1 MSSSLNPNA
10 SVTLTS
16 CRQIRAARALI
27 GWTQKDLGNAIGVDE
42 RQIRFWER
50 RLPTNKTKLLTLID
64 AFKAAGV
71 EFISAPTI
79 GVRGISN
86 A

>member
-1 MSSSLNPNA
+1 MKVPTGELI
-10 SVTLTS
+10 S

-27 GWTQKDLGNAIGVDE
+27 GWTQLDLGHALGVDE

-50 RLPTNKTKLLTLID
+50 RLPTNKTKMLALID

-71 EFISAPTI
+71 EFFSTPTI

-86 A
+86 V

>member
-1 MSSSLNPNA
+1 M
-10 SVTLTS
+10 
-16 CRQIRAARALI
+16 
-27 GWTQKDLGNAIGVDE
+27 GNAIGVDE

-50 RLPTNKTKLLTLID
+50 RLPTNKKKMLILID

-71 EFISAPTI
+71 EFFSAPTI

>member
-1 MSSSLNPNA
+1 MTQDKSN
-10 SVTLTS
+10 TLVS
-16 CRQIRAARALI
+16 CLQIRAARALL
-27 GWTQKDLGNAIGVDE
+27 GWTQRDLGAALGVDE
-42 RQIRFWER
+42 RQIRFWES
-50 RLPTNKTKLLTLID
+50 RLPSSPGKLRTLTE
-64 AFKAAGV
+64 AFRAAGV

>member
-1 MSSSLNPNA
+1 MII
-10 SVTLTS
+10 S

-27 GWTQKDLGNAIGVDE
+27 GWTQKDLGNAIEVNE

-50 RLPTNKTKLLTLID
+50 RLPTNQMKLQTLIE

-71 EFISAPTI
+71 EFISTPTI
-79 GVRGISN
+79 GVRRISHT
-86 A
+86 

>member
-1 MSSSLNPNA
+1 MTAPREPLTSE
-10 SVTLTS
+10 LTS
-16 CRQIRAARALI
+16 CRQLCAARALI
-27 GWTQKDLGNAIGVDE
+27 GWTQKDLGNAVEVDE

-50 RLPTNKTKLLTLID
+50 RLPTNQMKLQTLIE

-79 GVRGISN
+79 GVRRISN
-86 A
+86 T

>member
-1 MSSSLNPNA
+1 MSSSPNLNR
-10 SVTLTS
+10 SMVITS

-50 RLPTNKTKLLTLID
+50 RLPTNQTKLLTLVE
-64 AFKAAGV
+64 AFKVAGV
-71 EFISAPTI
+71 EFICAPTI
-79 GVRGISN
+79 GVREISN

>member
-1 MSSSLNPNA
+1 MTAPKGELI
-10 SVTLTS
+10 S

-27 GWTQKDLGNAIGVDE
+27 GWTQRDLGAALGVDE

-50 RLPTNKTKLLTLID
+50 RLPTNRTKLRTLIE

>member
-1 MSSSLNPNA
+1 MRSGPEHSISMEL
-10 SVTLTS
+10 VS

-27 GWTQKDLGNAIGVDE
+27 GWTQRDLGEVLGVDE

-50 RLPTNKTKLLTLID
+50 RLPTNPKKLGTLIEV
-64 AFKAAGV
+64 FKAAGV
-71 EFISAPTI
+71 EFISSPAI

>member
-1 MSSSLNPNA
+1 MMII
-10 SVTLTS
+10 S

-27 GWTQKDLGNAIGVDE
+27 GWTQKDLGNAIEVNE

-50 RLPTNKTKLLTLID
+50 RLPTNQMKLQTLIE

-71 EFISAPTI
+71 EFISALTI
-79 GVRGISN
+79 GVRRISHT
-86 A
+86 

>member
-1 MSSSLNPNA
+1 M
-10 SVTLTS
+10 
-16 CRQIRAARALI
+16 
-27 GWTQKDLGNAIGVDE
+27 GNAIGVDE

-50 RLPTNKTKLLTLID
+50 RLPTNKAKLLTLID

-71 EFISAPTI
+71 EFISTPTI

>member
-1 MSSSLNPNA
+1 MKAP
-10 SVTLTS
+10 TGELTS

-50 RLPTNKTKLLTLID
+50 RLPTNKAKLLTLID

-71 EFISAPTI
+71 EFISTPTI

>member
-1 MSSSLNPNA
+1 
-10 SVTLTS
+10 VTAPTGELIS
-16 CRQIRAARALI
+16 CRQIRAARSLI
-27 GWTQKDLGNAIGVDE
+27 GWTQKDLGRAIGVDE

-50 RLPTNKTKLLTLID
+50 RLPSRPEKLRTLTE
-64 AFKAAGV
+64 AFRAAGV

>member
-1 MSSSLNPNA
+1 VIAPTGELI
-10 SVTLTS
+10 S

-27 GWTQKDLGNAIGVDE
+27 GWTQRDLGAALGVDE

-50 RLPTNKTKLLTLID
+50 RLPTNQTKLLTLIE

>member
-1 MSSSLNPNA
+1 MSSSPNPNK
-10 SVTLTS
+10 SMMIIS

-27 GWTQKDLGNAIGVDE
+27 GWTQKDLGNAIEVNE

-50 RLPTNKTKLLTLID
+50 RLPTNQMKLQTLIE

-71 EFISAPTI
+71 EFISTPTI
-79 GVRGISN
+79 GVRRISHT
-86 A
+86 

>member
-1 MSSSLNPNA
+1 MTNTPNPTA
-10 SVTLTS
+10 QVELKS

-27 GWTQKDLGNAIGVDE
+27 GWTQKDLGNALGVDE

-50 RLPTNKTKLLTLID
+50 RLPSNHGKIRALVDT
-64 AFKAAGV
+64 FKSAGV
-71 EFISAPTI
+71 EFISAPTV
-79 GVRGISN
+79 GVREINN

>member
-1 MSSSLNPNA
+1 VKA
-10 SVTLTS
+10 STGELIS

-27 GWTQKDLGNAIGVDE
+27 GWTQRDLGHALGVDE

-50 RLPTNKTKLLTLID
+50 RLPTNQTKLRTLIE